1 MRPQRFLRRV
11 LIALIIAAAA
21 LTQSAIGAE
30 KGLLIIKVEFGIL
43 DSQGSDLS
51 HLSVLD
57 RFALMNLTTKR
68 EYSILNPHYHVVAE
82 EVDEGIYCL
91 YSFKMAGTS
100 LDLPYCGEPYFKVV
114 PGRINNAGLWR
125 YGVSFERNQQR
136 LIFGAR
142 NLEAVLDEAKKYHGE
157 ALRKYGMHLDN

>member
-1 MRPQRFLRRV
+1 MRPQRFLRA
-11 LIALIIAAAA
+11 LSITLGIAVAAFA
-21 LTQSAIGAE
+21 QSAIGAE
-30 KGLLIIKVEFGIL
+30 KGILIIKIEFGIL
-43 DSQGSDLS
+43 NSQGSDLS

-57 RFALMNLTTKR
+57 RFDLMNLTTKQ
-68 EYSILNPHYHVVAE
+68 EYSIPRPLHVAAE

-100 LDLPYCGEPYFKVV
+100 LDLPYCGEPYFKVAA
-114 PGRINNAGLWR
+114 GHINNAGLWR

-142 NLEAVLDEAKKYHGE
+142 NLESVLNEAKKYHGE
-157 ALRKYGMHLDN
+157 VLRKYGMHLDN

>member
-1 MRPQRFLRRV
+1 MRPRRFLRPV
-11 LIALIIAAAA
+11 LFALITSAGA

-43 DSQGSDLS
+43 NSQGSDLS

-57 RFALMNLTTKR
+57 RFDLMNLTTKQ
-68 EYSILNPHYHVVAE
+68 EYSILNPHDHVAAK
-82 EVDEGIYCL
+82 EVDEGTYCL

-100 LDLPYCGEPYFKVV
+100 FALPYCGEPYFKVAS
-114 PGRINNAGLWR
+114 GRVNNAGLWR

-142 NLEAVLDEAKKYHGE
+142 NLEAVLNEAKKYQAE
-157 ALRKYGMHLDN
+157 ALRKYGMRLDN